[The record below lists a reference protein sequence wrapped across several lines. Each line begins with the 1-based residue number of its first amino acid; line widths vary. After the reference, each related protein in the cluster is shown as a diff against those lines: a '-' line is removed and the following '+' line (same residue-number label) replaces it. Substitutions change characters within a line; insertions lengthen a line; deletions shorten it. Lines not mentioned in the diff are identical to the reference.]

1 MNSPKENALS
11 YSAMRVEK
19 ANLSVSKMLLL
30 GMLAGMFIALAGA
43 GSTIT
48 QATVAST
55 HLASIGRLL
64 GAAVFPVGLV
74 MVIMAGSELFTGN
87 CLIIIP
93 VLQKE
98 IKVRSMLRNW
108 FFVYIGNFIG
118 SILVAALTVYGGTYS
133 LFGHAA
139 AVMAIDI
146 AVTKANLSFGDALI
160 RGVLCNFLVCIAVWI
175 ACTTKDLA
183 GKFLG
188 LFMPIMLFVLCG
200 FEHSIANMYYI
211 PTGIMLIRG
220 NFDSVAAFS
229 DARGFEKLAGLG
241 WSNMFTNNII
251 PATIGNAIGG
261 VILVGMV
268 YWFLFLRDPKAR
280 ATQKAKAKSKK

>member
-1 MNSPKENALS
+1 MNSPKEIALS
-11 YSAMRVEK
+11 YSATRVEK
-19 ANLSVSKMLLL
+19 ANLTVIKMLIL
-30 GMLAGMFIALAGA
+30 GILAGMFVALAGA
-43 GSTIT
+43 GSTIV

-55 HLASIGRLL
+55 HLASIGKLL
-64 GAAVFPVGLV
+64 GAAVFPVGLA

-98 IKVRSMLRNW
+98 IKLRSMLRNW

-118 SILVAALTVYGGTYS
+118 SILVAAMTAYGGTYS
-133 LFGHAA
+133 LFGNAA

-146 AVTKANLSFGDALI
+146 ATVKANLSFGDALI

-175 ACTTKDLA
+175 ACATKDLA

-200 FEHSIANMYYI
+200 FEHSIANMYFI

-220 NFDSVAAFS
+220 NFDYVAAYS
-229 DARGFEKLAGLG
+229 AARGFENLTGLA
-241 WSNMFTNNII
+241 WRNMFINNII
-251 PATIGNAIGG
+251 PATIGNVIGG
-261 VILVGMV
+261 SILVGMA
-268 YWFLFLRDPKAR
+268 YWFLFLRAPQAKAAHRAKAR
-280 ATQKAKAKSKK
+280 SK